1 MKRYKVGEFA
11 NLLNVTVKTLQ
22 NWDKKGTLK
31 AYRTPT
37 NQRFYTEEQLN
48 QVLGL
53 SNEKQEEKS
62 GLKIGYCRVSTHNQ
76 KNSLQNQEEYLRNYT
91 NAKGVILD
99 DVLTDIGSGINYN
112 RKNFNRILELVE
124 AKEISEIYVTYKD
137 RFVRFGFDWFNTF
150 CEKHGAKIIILNQP
164 STSPEQELTED
175 LLNIVTVFSARSHG
189 LRTYKKQLEQ
199 NLNETNS
206 KNKSKLLE

>member
-11 NLLNVTVKTLQ
+11 KLLNVTVKTLQ
-22 NWDKKGTLK
+22 NWDKQGTLK

-48 QVLGL
+48 QVLNL
-53 SNEKQEEKS
+53 SNNNQNKKQ
-62 GLKIGYCRVSTHNQ
+62 GLKIGYCRVLTHNQ
-76 KNSLQNQEEYLRNYT
+76 KNSLENQEEYLRSYT

-99 DVLTDIGSGINYN
+99 EVLTDIGSGINYN
-112 RKNFNRILELVE
+112 RKNFNKILELVE
-124 AKEISEIYVTYKD
+124 AGEISEIYVTYRD

-164 STSPEQELTED
+164 STSPDQELAED
-175 LLNIVTVFSARSHG
+175 LLNIVTVFSARNND
-189 LRTYKKQLEQ
+189 LATYKKQLEQ

>member
-1 MKRYKVGEFA
+1 MKKYKVGEFA
-11 NLLNVTVKTLQ
+11 KLLNVTVKTLQ
-22 NWDKKGTLK
+22 NWDKQGTLK

-48 QVLGL
+48 QVLGF
-53 SNEKQEEKS
+53 SNEFQEGKM
-62 GLKIGYCRVSTHNQ
+62 GLRIGYCRVSTHNQ
-76 KNSLQNQEEYLRNYT
+76 KNSLENQEEYLRSYT

-99 DVLTDIGSGINYN
+99 EVFTDIGSGMDYN
-112 RKNFNRILELVE
+112 RGNFNKILELVE
-124 AKEISEIYVTYKD
+124 ASRISEIYVTYKD
-137 RFVRFGFDWFNTF
+137 RFVRFGFDWFNNF

-175 LLNIVTVFSARSHG
+175 LLNIVTVFSARNHG
-189 LRTYKKQLEQ
+189 LSTYRKQLEQ